1 MVCCA
6 ECARFTPDAIGDGL
20 GPGRCEIK
28 QQWQGAKWD
37 NELRMAL
44 GLFGQAAVLWPR
56 VERDCR
62 KFIDKK
68 NARSSGETVTGH
80 SSKTSIV

>member
-1 MVCCA
+1 MSVCCLD
-6 ECARFTPDAIGDGL
+6 CARFTPDAIGDGL

-28 QQWQGAKWD
+28 QQWHGTNWD

-56 VERDCR
+56 VERECR

-68 NARSSGETVTGH
+68 NARASGETITGH
-80 SSKTSIV
+80 SSNNGA